1 MSRSGSTNPPA
12 RDRDHQIRQMISKGL
27 EKASCTTLTNDEVIT
42 LTELIHKNPDTA
54 LEILEPSIQSFA
66 GTIEFNALL
75 FRETILP
82 LLISSPLREEYF
94 LLYIGK
100 N

>member
-1 MSRSGSTNPPA
+1 MSRSSSQNPVA

-27 EKASCTTLTNDEVIT
+27 EKASCTNLTNDESIT
-42 LTELIHKNPDTA
+42 LTELIHKNPETA

-66 GTIEFNALL
+66 GTIELNPVI

-82 LLISSPLREEYF
+82 LLISSPLREE
-94 LLYIGK
+94 
-100 N
+100 

>member
-1 MSRSGSTNPPA
+1 
-12 RDRDHQIRQMISKGL
+12 MISKGL
-27 EKASCTTLTNDEVIT
+27 EKASCTNLTSDEVIT
-42 LTELIHKNPDTA
+42 LTELIHKNPEMA

-66 GTIEFNALL
+66 GTIEFNASL

-94 LLYIGK
+94 LFYGRKRLM
-100 N
+100 